1 MKKIKYVVL
10 GLSLSLF
17 LLLTAMELVTFN
29 TNHFMKQ
36 YERNN
41 IFETVVIDESNLEY
55 ITLQIISYL
64 SNDLDS
70 LKIEALWNNEIREV
84 FSERELEH
92 MKDVKNLFVLG
103 RRVKLLSL
111 SILIFGITFIL
122 RYDSLWSKNISKTLL
137 CTSICNYGLMLGLY
151 ICIKSDF
158 TKYFDKFHYVFF
170 SNDLWMLDPNTEI
183 LVQILPEPFFY
194 NTAIK
199 IALMFFIPLTIL
211 GLCSTY
217 YLFTRKVFE

>member
-36 YERNN
+36 YEKNN

-70 LKIEALWNNEIREV
+70 LKIEVLWNNEIREV
-84 FSERELEH
+84 FSEREIEH
-92 MKDVKNLFVLG
+92 MRDVKNLFILG
-103 RRVKLLSL
+103 KRVKLLSL
-111 SILIFGITFIL
+111 SILIFVITFIL
-122 RYDSLWSKNISKTLL
+122 RYDSLWCKNISKAFIYTGLV
-137 CTSICNYGLMLGLY
+137 NYGLLAGLY
-151 ICIKSDF
+151 ACMKTDF
-158 TKYFDKFHYVFF
+158 TKYFDEFHYLFF

-199 IALMFFIPLTIL
+199 IALLFFIPLTIL

-217 YLFTRKVFE
+217 YLFTRKVF